1 MPTTI
6 KLLLNIEFKMSG
18 YCVFYFLCQVLFS
31 VVELPKKKKKNKGFG
46 GFVVI
51 LHIRL
56 SVSLYGIAVKYSLH
70 SIHINGKSQNS
81 FDLKIEEGVFCL
93 IN

>member
-31 VVELPKKKKKNKGFG
+31 IMELPKKKKNKGFG
-46 GFVVI
+46 D
-51 LHIRL
+51 
-56 SVSLYGIAVKYSLH
+56 YSFPYLFSERKHFSDYLNESKH
-70 SIHINGKSQNS
+70 S
-81 FDLKIEEGVFCL
+81 FPVA
-93 IN
+93 